1 MSTPLSQEISASP
14 FPPLAPPVSTPQLM
28 QRTEFDKGVKAELR
42 ALAERRRMP
51 REDHELLAACSR
63 ELRDAL
69 NVPKGRIAATV
80 INGTVVLDGHTSY
93 YYQRAAA
100 ECAVR
105 FIDGVR
111 RVENHIKVVPPGLA
125 LDVRDLI
132 VND

>member
-1 MSTPLSQEISASP
+1 MSTPLSQEIKASP
-14 FPPLAPPVSTPQLM
+14 FPPLVSAPQLV
-28 QRTEFDKGVKAELR
+28 QRTEFDSGVKAELR

-69 NVPKGRIAATV
+69 NVPNGRIAATV
-80 INGTVVLDGHTSY
+80 NNGTVVLDGHTSY

-105 FIDGVR
+105 FLDGVR
-111 RVENHIKVVPPGLA
+111 CVENHIQVVPPGLA
-125 LDVRDLI
+125 LDVRQLSI
-132 VND
+132 NA